1 MKNNSTPQPNPRF
14 RRSLTFIQIAALNFF
29 VQKHTSHH
37 HTYLILKEGERK
49 NKTKPEYM
57 LPAIEKERKGEG
69 EKASEE
75 RGREGG
81 KEGWKGGKE
90 KSIKVK

>member
-1 MKNNSTPQPNPRF
+1 MYRNTHPTTI
-14 RRSLTFIQIAALNFF
+14 LTSSS
-29 VQKHTSHH
+29 K
-37 HTYLILKEGERK
+37 KEREK

-57 LPAIEKERKGEG
+57 LPEIEKERKGER
-69 EKASEE
+69 EKAREE

-81 KEGWKGGKE
+81 KEGLKEGKE

>member
-1 MKNNSTPQPNPRF
+1 
-14 RRSLTFIQIAALNFF
+14 
-29 VQKHTSHH
+29 
-37 HTYLILKEGERK
+37 
-49 NKTKPEYM
+49 M

-69 EKASEE
+69 EKAREE